1 MYEWKE
7 KTKLRLTLK
16 RTFFADSS
24 YSLSVTRSMADF
36 LPSLNHR
43 AKKKGGSAFKA
54 KESQPL
60 AFTFTEGDE
69 GLQKTARANVLVV
82 FMLKIILITS

>member
-7 KTKLRLTLK
+7 KTMLRLTLK

-69 GLQKTARANVLVV
+69 GLQKLQVRMSWL
-82 FMLKIILITS
+82 SSC

>member
-1 MYEWKE
+1 
-7 KTKLRLTLK
+7 
-16 RTFFADSS
+16 
-24 YSLSVTRSMADF
+24 MADF
-36 LPSLNHR
+36 IPSLNHR
-43 AKKKGGSAFKA
+43 AKKKGGGSAFEA

-69 GLQKTARANVLVV
+69 GLQKTASANVLVV